1 MAIFPLLK
9 LLKSFLYYVANS
21 TMSLRQVPNKAFCLL
36 VACPP
41 LTLMSRTHPT
51 DTTDRTGQVLPTAT
65 HCAISYRS
73 RLFQGTEHPP
83 GQRLLFPMFCTQP
96 AQQPFQKTEL
106 NLTVNTRMLEHFP
119 CSYTRMQNC
128 LPRSPAQNTH
138 LSVPLKPEKP

>member
-73 RLFQGTEHPP
+73 RLFQGTEQPTWTEIAFPHVLHTACTTALSENRIKPNSEHTHV
-83 GQRLLFPMFCTQP
+83 GTLPMFIYQNAELSAKIP
-96 AQQPFQKTEL
+96 GTE
-106 NLTVNTRMLEHFP
+106 RP
-119 CSYTRMQNC
+119 
-128 LPRSPAQNTH
+128 
-138 LSVPLKPEKP
+138 PLCAP